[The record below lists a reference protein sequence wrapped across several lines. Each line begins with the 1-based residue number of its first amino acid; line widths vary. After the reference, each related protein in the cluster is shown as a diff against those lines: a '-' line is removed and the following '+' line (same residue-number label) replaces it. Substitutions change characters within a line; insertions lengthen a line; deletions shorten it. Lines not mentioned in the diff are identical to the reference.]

1 MLVNIYMIL
10 IKKHQNAWQGLWL
23 SWQSIHFLYPQ
34 VYGSNPFIDK
44 NVKWAYFLLTV
55 EDENKE
61 KRGRKWPHFMALK
74 CKAVV
79 PS

>member
-1 MLVNIYMIL
+1 MAETKHNEIRVFLFRIMLVNIYMIL

-44 NVKWAYFLLTV
+44 NSK
-55 EDENKE
+55 
-61 KRGRKWPHFMALK
+61 
-74 CKAVV
+74 
-79 PS
+79 